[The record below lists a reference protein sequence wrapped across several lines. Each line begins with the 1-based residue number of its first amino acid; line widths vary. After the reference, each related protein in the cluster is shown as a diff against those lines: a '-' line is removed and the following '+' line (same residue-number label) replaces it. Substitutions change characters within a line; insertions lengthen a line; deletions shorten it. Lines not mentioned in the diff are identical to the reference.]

1 MKLFDHAQKNNP
13 NLKPLADR
21 MRPEKLEDF
30 VGQEK
35 IVGENKTLRNLIQN
49 DTIPSMIFWGPP
61 GSGKTTLAKII
72 SKETKSYFVP
82 MSAVTAGVKDIKQ
95 VCVRALNDQRLY
107 QKKTIVFIDEI
118 HRFNK
123 RQQDALLPF
132 VEKGIITLIG
142 ATTENPSFEVN
153 NALLSRCHV
162 YVLEKHTERDID
174 EIIQAALKNKE
185 KGFGEA
191 GVKIK
196 KDAQDLLVNAA
207 DGDARTALN
216 MLELAVISARNEKK
230 KEITKPF
237 LRKILQKRALNYDKH
252 GEEHYNL
259 ISALH
264 KSVRNSDDTA
274 TVYWISRMIE
284 AGEDPRY
291 LFRRML
297 RMASEDIGLADP
309 QAIIH
314 TNACFQA
321 FEMTGLAEGK
331 IMLIQAAVYLAR
343 AQKDN
348 SVYLAEK
355 KAKKD
360 IQETGIL
367 PVPLHLRN
375 AVTELMED
383 LKYGKGYKYAHDF
396 ENKKTDMQCMP
407 DMLVKRKYFGNSAHD
422 DESLLS

>member
-1 MKLFDHAQKNNP
+1 MKLFDHANKDNHA
-13 NLKPLADR
+13 LKPLADR
-21 MRPEKLEDF
+21 MRPEKLGDF
-30 VGQEK
+30 IGQEK
-35 IVGENKTLRNLIQN
+35 IIGKNKALSNLIQN

-82 MSAVTAGVKDIKQ
+82 LSAVTAGVKKLKE
-95 VCVRALNDQRLY
+95 VCGRALNDQRLY

-132 VEKGIITLIG
+132 VEKGVITLIG

-153 NALLSRCHV
+153 NALLSRSHV
-162 YVLEKHTERDID
+162 FVLDKHTEKDID
-174 EIIQAALKNKE
+174 EIIDHALRDKE
-185 KGFGEA
+185 KGFGDKEIA
-191 GVKIK
+191 FEKSAK
-196 KDAQDLLVNAA
+196 ELLVNAA

-216 MLELAVISARNEKK
+216 MLEISVISAENEKK
-230 KEITKPF
+230 KKITKSF
-237 LRKILQKRALNYDKH
+237 LKKILQKRALNYDKH

-264 KSVRNSDDTA
+264 KSIRNSDDNA

-297 RMASEDIGLADP
+297 RMASEDVGLADP
-309 QAIIH
+309 NAIQH
-314 TNACFQA
+314 TLACQQS
-321 FEMTGLAEGK
+321 FEMIGLAEGK
-331 IMLIQAAVYLAR
+331 ILLIQAAVYLSR
-343 AQKDN
+343 SPKDN
-348 SVYLAEK
+348 SIYLAEK
-355 KAKKD
+355 AAKKD
-360 IQETGIL
+360 ILETGIL

-383 LKYGKGYKYAHDF
+383 LEYGKGYKYAH
-396 ENKKTDMQCMP
+396 NYKQRKTDMECMP
-407 DMLVKRKYFGNSAHD
+407 SRLSQRTYFKDGKSE